1 MRVFCCREALRP
13 GRGLLQRIT
22 IEASGDKAV
31 IRVRDVGQPPQ
42 DLRFKLEELGQK
54 QSFGPFGWQKAEH
67 YIRPRGAQKAGED
80 LLLEVGADV
89 VQVIPAGTPID
100 VEIPGL
106 ELSEQVVWPELAAG
120 PPSAAPEA
128 APAPPDPGAQL
139 HQRDAR
145 DFGKPLETPAAET
158 PPQSPASAAPA
169 ARPSPWRAV
178 LMLLVGLVV
187 GAALGFASAR
197 FLAPPEESGAGAE
210 ALAEIEQQL
219 AGARA
224 ERGQARQRIG
234 ELEAESAALRGEL
247 AQRPQAQAPDTTQ
260 DQRALDEERRKRAE
274 SEQLAERQAE
284 RIGALEAEIARL
296 EARLA
301 APSVETPALDAGS
314 VDQALARVQEIYA
327 IDATI
332 IARVRDQLLAGVTV
346 KEITGAL
353 SGQLP
358 NTARQSLYNQLCK
371 EFPDQCGAR

>member
-1 MRVFCCREALRP
+1 M
-13 GRGLLQRIT
+13 QRIT

-31 IRVRDVGQPPQ
+31 IRVRDAGQPPQ

-54 QSFGPFGWQKAEH
+54 QSLGPFGWQSGEH
-67 YIRPRGAQKAGED
+67 FIRPRGAQRAGED

-89 VQVIPAGTPID
+89 VQAIPAGTPID
-100 VEIPGL
+100 IEIPGL
-106 ELSEQVVWPELAAG
+106 ELSEQVVWPDLAAG
-120 PPSAAPEA
+120 QPGAAPEA

-169 ARPSPWRAV
+169 ARPSSWRAV

-187 GAALGFASAR
+187 GAALGFAGAR
-197 FLAPPEESGAGAE
+197 FLAPPEESGAGVEAE
-210 ALAEIEQQL
+210 ALAELKQQL
-219 AGARA
+219 AGALA

-247 AQRPQAQAPDTTQ
+247 AQRPQAEAPDTTQ

-314 VDQALARVQEIYA
+314 VDQALARVREIYA

-332 IARVRDQLLAGVTV
+332 IARVRDQLLTGVTV
-346 KEITGAL
+346 KEITSAL